1 MKKAMILT
9 TLIAGILLGTICGG
23 CGESDETKANI
34 KAIAETQK
42 AQAAAAARAEAEKRR
57 KIEEAYEV
65 HLKQM
70 ETLRRHRSRPGVNP
84 FAPDGTQTPAE
95 EKQ

>member
-1 MKKAMILT
+1 MKKAMILS
-9 TLIAGILLGTICGG
+9 TLVAGILLGAICTG
-23 CGESDETKANI
+23 CGES
-34 KAIAETQK
+34 AETQANVK
-42 AQAAAAARAEAEKRR
+42 ALAEAQKARMAAEARAEAEKRR
-57 KIEEAYEV
+57 KIEEAYEF

-84 FAPDGTQTPAE
+84 FAPDGTQIPAE

>member
-1 MKKAMILT
+1 MKKTMILSP
-9 TLIAGILLGTICGG
+9 LVAGILLGTICSG

-42 AQAAAAARAEAEKRR
+42 AQAAAEARAEAEKRR
-57 KIEEAYEV
+57 KIEEAYEF

-70 ETLRRHRSRPGVNP
+70 ETLRRHRSRPGANP

>member
-1 MKKAMILT
+1 MKKTMILS
-9 TLIAGILLGTICGG
+9 TLVAGILLGAICSG

-34 KAIAETQK
+34 KAIAEAQK
-42 AQAAAAARAEAEKRR
+42 AQAAAEARAEAEKRR
-57 KIEEAYEV
+57 KIEEAYEF

-70 ETLRRHRSRPGVNP
+70 ETLRRHRSQPGVNP
-84 FAPDGTQTPAE
+84 FAPDGTQMPVE

>member
-1 MKKAMILT
+1 MKKTMILS
-9 TLIAGILLGTICGG
+9 TLVAGILLGTISSG

-34 KAIAETQK
+34 KAIAEAQK
-42 AQAAAAARAEAEKRR
+42 AQAAAEARAEAEKRR
-57 KIEEAYEV
+57 KIEEAHEF

-70 ETLRRHRSRPGVNP
+70 EILRRHRSQPGVNP
-84 FAPDGTQTPAE
+84 FAPDDTQTPAE

>member
-1 MKKAMILT
+1 MKKTML
-9 TLIAGILLGTICGG
+9 LSPLVAGILLGAICSG

-34 KAIAETQK
+34 KAIAEAQK
-42 AQAAAAARAEAEKRR
+42 AQAATAARTEAEKRR
-57 KIEEAYEV
+57 KIDEAYEF

-84 FAPDGTQTPAE
+84 FAPDDTQTPAE

>member
-1 MKKAMILT
+1 MKKTMILS
-9 TLIAGILLGTICGG
+9 TLVAGILLGTICSG

-34 KAIAETQK
+34 KTIAEAQK
-42 AQAAAAARAEAEKRR
+42 AQAAAEARAEAEKRR
-57 KIEEAYEV
+57 KIEEAHEF

-70 ETLRRHRSRPGVNP
+70 EILRRHRSQPGVNP
-84 FAPDGTQTPAE
+84 FAPDDTQTPAE

>member
-57 KIEEAYEV
+57 KIKEAREFRKKEIEI
-65 HLKQM
+65 LMK
-70 ETLRRHRSRPGVNP
+70 SRPLSEQNP
-84 FAPDGTQTPAE
+84 FAPADDQKPAE
-95 EKQ
+95 EKK

>member
-1 MKKAMILT
+1 MKKTMILS
-9 TLIAGILLGTICGG
+9 TLVAGILLGAICSG

-34 KAIAETQK
+34 KAIAEAQK
-42 AQAAAAARAEAEKRR
+42 AQAATAARTEAEKRR
-57 KIEEAYEV
+57 KIEEAYEF
-65 HLKQM
+65 HLKQL

-84 FAPDGTQTPAE
+84 FAPDDTQTPAE

>member
-1 MKKAMILT
+1 MKKTMILT
-9 TLIAGILLGTICGG
+9 TLIAGILLGTICSG

-34 KAIAETQK
+34 KAIAEAQK
-42 AQAAAAARAEAEKRR
+42 AQAAAARTEAEKRC
-57 KIEEAYEV
+57 KIEEAYEF

-84 FAPDGTQTPAE
+84 FAPDGTQMPVE

>member
-1 MKKAMILT
+1 MKKAMILS
-9 TLIAGILLGTICGG
+9 TLVAGILLGAICSG
-23 CGESDETKANI
+23 CGESDET
-34 KAIAETQK
+34 K

-57 KIEEAYEV
+57 KIEEAYKF

-70 ETLRRHRSRPGVNP
+70 EILRRHRSRPGMNP
-84 FAPDGTQTPAE
+84 FAPDNTQTPAE

>member
-1 MKKAMILT
+1 MKKTMILSP
-9 TLIAGILLGTICGG
+9 LVAGILLGAICSG

-34 KAIAETQK
+34 KAIAEAQK
-42 AQAAAAARAEAEKRR
+42 AQAATAARTEAEKRR
-57 KIEEAYEV
+57 KIEEAYEF

-84 FAPDGTQTPAE
+84 VAPDGTLIPAE

>member
-1 MKKAMILT
+1 MKKTMILT
-9 TLIAGILLGTICGG
+9 TLIAGILLGTICSG

-34 KAIAETQK
+34 KAIAEAQK
-42 AQAAAAARAEAEKRR
+42 AQAAAARTEAEKRR
-57 KIEEAYEV
+57 KIEEAYEF

-84 FAPDGTQTPAE
+84 FAPDGTQMPVE

>member
-1 MKKAMILT
+1 MKKTMILS
-9 TLIAGILLGTICGG
+9 TLVAGILLGAICTG

-34 KAIAETQK
+34 KAIAEAQK
-42 AQAAAAARAEAEKRR
+42 AQAAAAARAEAENRP
-57 KIEEAYEV
+57 KIEEAYEL

-70 ETLRRHRSRPGVNP
+70 QTLRRHRSRPGVNP
-84 FAPDGTQTPAE
+84 FAPDDTQTPAE

>member
-1 MKKAMILT
+1 MKKTMILT
-9 TLIAGILLGTICGG
+9 TLIDGILLGTICSG

-34 KAIAETQK
+34 KAIAEAQK
-42 AQAAAAARAEAEKRR
+42 AQAAAAARTEAEKRR
-57 KIEEAYEV
+57 KIEEAYEF

-70 ETLRRHRSRPGVNP
+70 KILRRHRSRPGVNP
-84 FAPDGTQTPAE
+84 FAPDDTQTPAE

>member
-1 MKKAMILT
+1 MKKTMILT

-42 AQAAAAARAEAEKRR
+42 AQAAAAARTETEKRR
-57 KIEEAYEV
+57 KIKEAHEF

-70 ETLRRHRSRPGVNP
+70 EILRRHRSQPGVNP
-84 FAPDGTQTPAE
+84 FAPDGTQTPVE

>member
-1 MKKAMILT
+1 MKKAMILS
-9 TLIAGILLGTICGG
+9 TLVAGILLGAICSG

-57 KIEEAYEV
+57 KIEEAYKF

-70 ETLRRHRSRPGVNP
+70 EILRRHRSRPGMTP
-84 FAPDGTQTPAE
+84 FAPDNTQTPAE